1 MGFVQAVFA
10 QGRESDL
17 LTRLLGCL
25 KGEETEELGI
35 DMIGDPTEVLGVVA
49 KLDMVAIND
58 EQVALVVL
66 DPVLVLVVKS
76 LEVVELDL
84 LLIAA
89 GTLLDLRHE
98 RRHGGTHID
107 EQVGHLDERGHEVE
121 QVLIV
126 VEVAI
131 GHESLVV
138 EVGRKDAG
146 ILVNSTILDDVLVG
160 LVDLHNVLEAL
171 VEEIDLEV
179 ERPACHVGIEIRQI
193 RIVLHALEARLPAI
207 MFGQHVGQRCLT
219 TADIT
224 CYCNMHARSA
234 ISDTD

>member
-1 MGFVQAVFA
+1 MSNFLPCLF
-10 QGRESDL
+10 SS
-17 LTRLLGCL
+17 L
-25 KGEETEELGI
+25 KGEEAEELGI
-35 DMIGDPTEVLGVVA
+35 DMIGDPTEVVGVVA
-49 KLDMVAIND
+49 KLDMVAIDD

-84 LLIAA
+84 LLIAT
-89 GTLLDLRHE
+89 GTLLNLRHE

-146 ILVNSTILDDVLVG
+146 ILVDSTILDDVLIG
-160 LVDLHNVLEAL
+160 LADLDHVFETL
-171 VEEIDLEV
+171 VKEIDLQ
-179 ERPACHVGIEIRQI
+179 IE
-193 RIVLHALEARLPAI
+193 
-207 MFGQHVGQRCLT
+207 
-219 TADIT
+219 
-224 CYCNMHARSA
+224 
-234 ISDTD
+234 